1 MRQYPSSRPQIPPL
15 VPTST
20 NSIPRFLSASARRSE
35 SRKFELPPSMTMSPL
50 ARCGTSC
57 SMVLSTGAPAGT
69 ITQTTRRGASC
80 FATSARSLAPFD
92 PLATCAFTASALES
106 YTISS
111 CPPWSNRCTMLPPIR
126 PNPIIA
132 SCIAAPPSDGHG
144 QRREI
149 PAQLW
154 GVVIQNR
161 VHPEPPCG
169 LEVVFA
175 IVDECCRR
183 RLGLRH
189 HQGTLVDLPRG
200 LEDAHPARCE
210 ERVEDVPQAEHV

>member
-1 MRQYPSSRPQIPPL
+1 MPPL
-15 VPTST
+15 VPAST
-20 NSIPRFLSASARRSE
+20 NSMPFASSAFARRIE
-35 SRKFELPPSMTMSPL
+35 SRKFELPPSITMSP
-50 ARCGTSC
+50 RVRWGTSC
-57 SMVLSTGAPAGT
+57 SIVLSTACPDGT
-69 ITQTTRRGASC
+69 ITQATRRPVSC
-80 FATSARSLAPFD
+80 LQTSARSRAPFA
-92 PLATCAFTASALES
+92 PSCTCAWIASELRS
-106 YTISS
+106 YTTTS
-111 CPPWSNRCTMLPPIR
+111 CPPWSSRRTMLPPMR

-169 LEVVFA
+169 LEVVLA
-175 IVDECCRR
+175 IVDECRRR

-200 LEDAHPARCE
+200 LEDAHPARRE
-210 ERVEDVPQAEHV
+210 ERVEDVPQAECV